1 VLFSHHIPNMNKE
14 EQMSHTNDN
23 VSECSASRHQ
33 LLVLALFL
41 TIFLSIDISFSLASE
56 RFKVNWLAVS
66 DRQELERTWQ
76 GALVYLPERLGS
88 TSGRLVRNGK
98 LERAVSQSGMRKKLP
113 LILFMHYCEGLGH
126 HREDIKRLSNL
137 GFIVIAPD
145 SFARNHRPL
154 GCYEDR
160 EKFIR
165 YFDAA
170 VAFQKAELD
179 YAVQKLSAFDWI
191 DRSNLFLF
199 GSGMGGLVVAHYE
212 GDDFAGHLIEGWGC
226 RGPNPIFDG
235 IWSPPKV
242 RVFSTVSKNTPF
254 LQKNEGFSVDCE
266 TYIKDR
272 ADSVSVML
280 ERPAHQVSWY
290 PKSYKPMIRFL
301 MRDMGADVG
310 PLLED
315 LPEVLMRSPE
325 GIQLREKWSDRAVR
339 DLAKRHCATY
349 DKQARLTGESFDD
362 LYKFA
367 CE

>member
-1 VLFSHHIPNMNKE
+1 MHDNEIISARVTIKHQIAAITQIVTILLF
-14 EQMSHTNDN
+14 
-23 VSECSASRHQ
+23 V
-33 LLVLALFL
+33 
-41 TIFLSIDISFSLASE
+41 IFGTAVADE
-56 RFKVNWLAVS
+56 RFKVNWLAIS
-66 DRQELERTWQ
+66 DKQELEKTWQ
-76 GALVYLPERLGS
+76 GALVFLPEFLGG
-88 TSGRLVRNGK
+88 TFGRLVRNGK
-98 LERAVSQSGMRKKLP
+98 LEKAISQNGKQKKWP

-126 HREDIKRLSNL
+126 HREDIRRLSKL

-179 YAVQKLSAFDWI
+179 YAVQKLSAFDWV
-191 DRSNLFLF
+191 DKSNLFLF

-212 GDDFAGHLIEGWGC
+212 GSEFAGHLIEGWGC

-235 IWSPPKV
+235 IWAPPHI
-242 RVFSTVSKNTPF
+242 RVFTTVSKNTPF
-254 LQKNEGFSVDCE
+254 LLKNEGFSVDCKSF
-266 TYIKDR
+266 TKIR
-272 ADSVSVML
+272 TDSVSVVL

-290 PKSYKPMIRFL
+290 PKSYKALIRFL
-301 MRDMGADVG
+301 MRDMGVELG

-315 LPEVLMRSPE
+315 APIVVTLSPD
-325 GIQLREKWSDRAVR
+325 GIQLREKWSDEAVYN
-339 DLAKRHCATY
+339 LAKRHCAAY
-349 DKQARLTGESFDD
+349 SKLSRLTGEPFDGI
-362 LYKFA
+362 YNFV